1 MRVAGMIKF
10 FILASI
16 ILSGAL
22 VGAGQTI
29 QEPHAFFRDLIGL
42 SDSQISGID
51 AGRAVVL
58 ILPIGSSAE
67 MFIFGA
73 TYVYAAPEDYLKFAF
88 DMNRLRGIPGYLR
101 VERFSN
107 PPKLSDLK
115 GFTLEP
121 GDIKNMRSCRPG
133 KCDLQLSSEAMR
145 RLQEAV
151 DWSAPDVSEQVNER
165 VRKMAPQLL
174 VRYQE
179 YGNSALEVYQDK
191 SCPFN
196 VDAEFRSLLE
206 QTEILPVYLPELKR
220 YLLEY
225 PAAMTANVESFFYWE
240 KVDFGL
246 KPTLRLNHVIAY
258 ESTGPIG
265 KAYLVVVKQIW
276 ASHYFQLALDLTASV
291 PKSGSTNAVG
301 AYVISLRVST
311 QKGLLGFMG
320 FFRRRIAGS
329 RTLTLQENS
338 LIDLKKELER

>member
-1 MRVAGMIKF
+1 MITLL
-10 FILASI
+10 ILTNI
-16 ILSGAL
+16 ILSGTL
-22 VGAGQTI
+22 VSTGQMA
-29 QEPHAFFRDLIGL
+29 QEPHAFFRERIGL
-42 SDSQISGID
+42 SNSQISEID
-51 AGRAVVL
+51 EGRAVV
-58 ILPIGSSAE
+58 IMLPTNSSAE

-73 TYVYAAPEDYLKFAF
+73 TYVNAAPEDYLKFAF

-121 GDIKNMRSCRPG
+121 DDIKNLKSCRPG
-133 KCDLQLSSEAMR
+133 KCDVQLSPEAMG

-151 DWSAPDVSEQVNER
+151 DWSAPNVSEQVNER
-165 VRKMAPQLL
+165 VRKMALHLL

-179 YGNSALEVYQDK
+179 HGNSALEVYQDK
-191 SCPFN
+191 SRPFN
-196 VDAEFRSLLE
+196 VDAEFQSLLG
-206 QTEILPVYLPELKR
+206 QTEILPIYLPELKR

-225 PAAMTANVESFFYWE
+225 PSAMLANVESFFYWE

-246 KPTLRLNHVIAY
+246 KPTLRLNHVITY

-311 QKGLLGFMG
+311 QQGLSGFMG
-320 FFRRRIAGS
+320 FFRKRIAVS
-329 RTLTLQENS
+329 RTLSAQENS
-338 LIDLKKELER
+338 LIDIKKALEK